1 MKKSAEEAETGADYL
16 EVLKAAAQAWHA
28 QSGNPKP
35 TSSELR
41 TAGSTGSSAHP
52 RRSCSRFRLEAI
64 RSAATADRN
73 GVVGFYT
80 NSSSSSSVSGTWDF
94 AQSLW
99 DSYEI
104 VAVSKKLEASLAFDA
119 DGEADRRPVPPG
131 RAVVVRRSGKRS
143 RESKN
148 SLRNL
153 FHRVSDSKS
162 YNVDG
167 D

>member
-41 TAGSTGSSAHP
+41 TAGCTGSSAHP
-52 RRSCSRFRLEAI
+52 RRPCSRFRLEAM
-64 RSAATADRN
+64 RLAAAADRN

-80 NSSSSSSVSGTWDF
+80 NSSSSSVSGTWDF

-104 VAVSKKLEASLAFDA
+104 VAVSKKLEASLALDA
-119 DGEADRRPVPPG
+119 DGEADRRPVPLG

-162 YNVDG
+162 NTVDG